1 MLILNPMAKKI
12 VQLTEYMDDLDG
24 SVVDETDIDTIS
36 FSYRG
41 TDYEIDLKAA
51 NAKKFDDALKKYIDS
66 ARKVGRTRS
75 GGGRSRP
82 GTGSGRSKEDLAAI
96 RHWLRQK
103 GHEVSD
109 RGRIPQPLIDE
120 FDKAH

>member
-1 MLILNPMAKKI
+1 MLILNAMAKKI

-24 SVVDETDIDTIS
+24 SVVDESDVDTIS

-41 TDYEIDLKAA
+41 TDYEIDLKSS
-51 NAKKFDDALKKYIDS
+51 NASKFDASMKKYIDP
-66 ARKVGRTRS
+66 ARKVGKTRA

-96 RHWLRQK
+96 RHWLRQN